1 MLFASQLLHSKALRI
16 STKLIYVSITF
27 KFNYSLNFRLNIAT
41 GMLIVGLLKIRAN
54 EARMEVANTTINNR
68 ANGRA
73 IYTSPT
79 PSKQTAPR
87 PLHGQLKFR
96 GPG

>member
-41 GMLIVGLLKIRAN
+41 GMLIAGLLKIRAN
-54 EARMEVANTTINNR
+54 EARMEVANTTINN
-68 ANGRA
+68 
-73 IYTSPT
+73 SPT
-79 PSKQTAPR
+79 PIKQTAPR
-87 PLHGQLKFR
+87 PIHGLLKFQ
-96 GPG
+96 GYG